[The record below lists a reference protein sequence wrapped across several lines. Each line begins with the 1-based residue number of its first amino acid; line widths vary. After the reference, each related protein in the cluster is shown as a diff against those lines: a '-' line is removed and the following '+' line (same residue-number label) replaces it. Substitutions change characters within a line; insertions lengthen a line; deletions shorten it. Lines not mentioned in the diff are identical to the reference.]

1 MKTHKTSSLLRNLL
15 RVCCIFISSNLCAQS
30 VDFGFGARSKAL
42 GDANTTIAD
51 SWAMFN
57 NIGGISG
64 VKAGSVGFAFNQYF
78 DVDGFNAVA
87 VGIVQPT
94 TYGNIGISALR
105 FGDELY
111 NEQLYSIGFGNKI
124 GFVRLG
130 FRANYYQVYIDEY
143 GTAAGFLM
151 DFGGIVELSPQW
163 SFGAS
168 VSNFTA
174 STLND
179 LDNAALPVVMKI
191 GISYKA
197 SENVSLLADLVKDVE
212 FDPEIRAGIEYW
224 INQKLALRT
233 GINSQPFAG
242 FAGFGLKLKQFEI
255 DYAVSSHQFLGF
267 NHQLSVV
274 FQYQK
279 NNDK

>member
-1 MKTHKTSSLLRNLL
+1 MKTQNTSSLLLILL
-15 RVCCIFISSNLCAQS
+15 LICSIFISINLCAQS

-42 GDANTTIAD
+42 GDANTTISD

-64 VKAGSVGFAFNQYF
+64 VNVGSVGFGFNQYF
-78 DVDGFNAVA
+78 NVDGFNSIAL
-87 VGIVQPT
+87 GIVQPT
-94 TYGNIGISALR
+94 PYGNIGISALR
-105 FGDELY
+105 FGDDLY
-111 NEQLYSIGFGNKI
+111 NEQLYSIGVGNKI

-130 FRANYYQVYIDEY
+130 FRANYYQVHIDEY
-143 GTAAGFLM
+143 GTTAGFLI

-174 STLND
+174 SSLND

-212 FDPEIRAGIEYW
+212 FDPEIRAGLEYW

-233 GINSQPFAG
+233 GINSQPFSG
-242 FAGFGLKLKQFEI
+242 FAGFGLKLKQFEV
-255 DYAVSSHQFLGF
+255 DYAVCSHQFLGF
-267 NHQLSVV
+267 NHQLSVG
-274 FQYQK
+274 FKYQK